1 SHSLP
6 SHAPPPMSRLT
17 QISSASLLSLL
28 WIAHGGLSAVVLAQ
42 TTNPNPSPIAT
53 PLPPT
58 IPTVSPNPIKPITT
72 PLPPTIVP
80 GRSNVN
86 TGNGSTIPLS
96 NSNFNNLTPNGIN
109 SQLNN
114 PPSNSA
120 INSNPNPT
128 LNKLPNTTPNTIP
141 SVIPSAIPGVIPGA
155 VPTTST
161 PRPDRNWA
169 VPDRGIPQPN
179 RPARYTLAPGDRIN
193 VVIYNVPEFTGAYQ
207 LMVDGSIMLPVIGA
221 VDVEGMTES
230 EAAVTI
236 SKLYADAQV
245 LVKPVIMVL
254 LSEMSNVHVAILG
267 EVTRPGAYVVTPKNG
282 ELPTL
287 TQIIDEAGGITQQT
301 NLQQIEIR
309 RPLRDGTAEIINSSL
324 WDLLTNGDLSQDIA
338 IRDGDTVILHTA
350 TEMTPEV
357 ALQVGRS
364 NVSPGEIKVN
374 LLGEVLAPGVQTIPT
389 GTSLNEAIML
399 AGGFGPRAKKKTVE
413 LLRLNAN
420 GTVSRRKI
428 AINLDKPINSDSNPI
443 LQSRDVILVD
453 RSLGAKIT
461 DTIGNILTPIN
472 SIFSVFGVFRQF
484 PGK

>member
-1 SHSLP
+1 
-6 SHAPPPMSRLT
+6 M
-17 QISSASLLSLL
+17 
-28 WIAHGGLSAVVLAQ
+28 
-42 TTNPNPSPIAT
+42 
-53 PLPPT
+53 
-58 IPTVSPNPIKPITT
+58 
-72 PLPPTIVP
+72 
-80 GRSNVN
+80 
-86 TGNGSTIPLS
+86 
-96 NSNFNNLTPNGIN
+96 
-109 SQLNN
+109 
-114 PPSNSA
+114 
-120 INSNPNPT
+120 
-128 LNKLPNTTPNTIP
+128 
-141 SVIPSAIPGVIPGA
+141 
-155 VPTTST
+155 
-161 PRPDRNWA
+161 
-169 VPDRGIPQPN
+169 
-179 RPARYTLAPGDRIN
+179 RYTLAPGDRIN

-207 LMVDGSIMLPVIGA
+207 LMVDGTIMLPVIGA

-230 EAAVTI
+230 EAATTI

-267 EVTRPGAYVVTPKNG
+267 EVNRPGAYVVTPKNG
-282 ELPTL
+282 ELPKL
-287 TQIIDEAGGITQQT
+287 TQIIEEAGGITQQT

-350 TEMTPEV
+350 TEIPPEV
-357 ALQVGRS
+357 ALQVGRA

-413 LLRLNAN
+413 LIRLNPN
-420 GTVSRRKI
+420 GTVARRKI

-472 SIFSVFGVFRQF
+472 SIFSLFGVFRQF